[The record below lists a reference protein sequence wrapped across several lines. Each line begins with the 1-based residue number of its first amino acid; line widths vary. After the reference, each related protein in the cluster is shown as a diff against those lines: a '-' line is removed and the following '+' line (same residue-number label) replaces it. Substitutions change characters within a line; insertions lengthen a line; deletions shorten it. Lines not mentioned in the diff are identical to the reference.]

1 MNTKTKTKTK
11 ADTSLLSIAFAV
23 AIGLSILFL
32 AGFANSMTVHDF
44 EHDTR
49 HATGFPCH

>member
-1 MNTKTKTKTK
+1 MNTNIKTAAK
-11 ADTSLLSIAFAV
+11 ADTSLLSIAFV
-23 AIGLSILFL
+23 GFMGLSILFL
-32 AGFANSMTVHDF
+32 AGFANSATVHDF

>member
-1 MNTKTKTKTK
+1 MNTATKTAST
-11 ADTSLLSIAFAV
+11 ADTGLAAIVFTAFIGVSIIFMT
-23 AIGLSILFL
+23 
-32 AGFANSMTVHDF
+32 GFASSQTIHDF

>member
-1 MNTKTKTKTK
+1 MNTAIKTAAK
-11 ADTSLLSIAFAV
+11 ADTSLAAIAFTAFV
-23 AIGLSILFL
+23 GISIIFMT
-32 AGFANSMTVHDF
+32 GFASSQTIHDF

>member
-1 MNTKTKTKTK
+1 MNTKTQATAK
-11 ADTSLLSIAFAV
+11 ADSSVLSIVFAA
-23 AIGLSILFL
+23 AIGISILFL
-32 AGFANSMTVHDF
+32 AGFANSSTVHDF

>member
-1 MNTKTKTKTK
+1 MNIATRSTAK
-11 ADTSLLSIAFAV
+11 ADTSLSAILLTAF
-23 AIGLSILFL
+23 IGVSLLFL
-32 AGFANSMTVHDF
+32 AGFANSATIHDF

>member
-1 MNTKTKTKTK
+1 MTTATHTAAK
-11 ADTSLLSIAFAV
+11 ADT
-23 AIGLSILFL
+23 GLAAILFT
-32 AGFANSMTVHDF
+32 AFIGVSIIFMTGFASSQTIHDF